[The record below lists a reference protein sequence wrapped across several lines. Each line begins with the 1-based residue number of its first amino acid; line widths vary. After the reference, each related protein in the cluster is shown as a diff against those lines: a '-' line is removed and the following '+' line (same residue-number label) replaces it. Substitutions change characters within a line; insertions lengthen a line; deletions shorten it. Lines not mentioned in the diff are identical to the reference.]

1 MTEPASEPA
10 HPELTHFYLFCLYT
24 PTARMV
30 GLVSRHVRTTACWTG
45 RNYFI
50 LRQARQDR
58 GL

>member
-1 MTEPASEPA
+1 MTEPASEAA

-24 PTARMV
+24 QAARMV
-30 GLVSRHVRTTACWTG
+30 GPASCHVRTTAYWTG
-45 RNYFI
+45 RNDFI